1 MRYEIEMLY
10 SIISHYFT
18 WFYFIHLQAI
28 LFSLASHPEFPSFKQ
43 CVTNEF
49 LKNTEDVRMYSIFS
63 VSAMYFAPLV
73 VILFTYTAIL
83 IKIIRKAHQNHQ
95 PVQTD
100 EQQQQNSTRSRQ
112 SIRFR
117 MSIRNMSGEFRNNFW
132 YTGYFLEQGDE
143 VNLVNCIKVES
154 IPQHWYIFVFH
165 GSAVKITKILQ

>member
-1 MRYEIEMLY
+1 MKSKRYTLSFVITFLN
-10 SIISHYFT
+10 FVL
-18 WFYFIHLQAI
+18 FLQAI

-73 VILFTYTAIL
+73 VILITYTAIL

-95 PVQTD
+95 PVQTE
-100 EQQQQNSTRSRQ
+100 EQQHQQQSSTRSRQ

-117 MSIRNMSGEFRNNFW
+117 MSIRNMSGEFQNS
-132 YTGYFLEQGDE
+132 Y
-143 VNLVNCIKVES
+143 CI
-154 IPQHWYIFVFH
+154 FH
-165 GSAVKITKILQ
+165 RPGRWSKL